1 MSIGTQINSAPLH
14 LFAYPLTTRFAP
26 EGRKK
31 EPRMAEKTERI
42 VMRVTPEEK
51 ALLKQRQS
59 ETTLKSV
66 SDYIRNMTFGYKIVS
81 NHTTQE
87 KQLLGEVKAGLNQL
101 QRLRNLVHK
110 DARPQLL
117 FEMESIIKDI
127 KKIIHDWES

>member
-1 MSIGTQINSAPLH
+1 
-14 LFAYPLTTRFAP
+14 
-26 EGRKK
+26 
-31 EPRMAEKTERI
+31 MAEKTERI
-42 VMRVTPEEK
+42 VMRCTPEEK

-81 NHTTQE
+81 NHTTEE
-87 KQLLGEVKAGLNQL
+87 KQLLGEVKGGLNQL

-117 FEMESIIKDI
+117 FEMETIIKDI
-127 KKIIHDWES
+127 KKIIYDWES

>member
-1 MSIGTQINSAPLH
+1 
-14 LFAYPLTTRFAP
+14 
-26 EGRKK
+26 
-31 EPRMAEKTERI
+31 MAEKTERI
-42 VMRVTPEEK
+42 VMRCTPEEK

-117 FEMESIIKDI
+117 AEMENIIKDI
-127 KKIIHDWES
+127 KKIIYDWES

>member
-1 MSIGTQINSAPLH
+1 
-14 LFAYPLTTRFAP
+14 
-26 EGRKK
+26 
-31 EPRMAEKTERI
+31 MAEKTERI
-42 VMRVTPEEK
+42 VMRCTPEEK

-87 KQLLGEVKAGLNQL
+87 KQLLGEVKGGLNQL

-117 FEMESIIKDI
+117 FEMENIIKDI